1 MSDPASA
8 SRRGVLV
15 GACAACAA
23 MVTGCST
30 YNANNGGINGA
41 APTSAASTGGTSP
54 GGASSGGASSG
65 GTGSAAADV
74 LTTTAKVPV
83 GGGEILPGPKVVVT
97 QPTAGSFKAFTAVC
111 THQGCT
117 VGSISNGAIHCP
129 CHGSAFS
136 IKDGSVINGPA
147 TRPLAAIA
155 IKVAGTSIEE
165 A

>member
-30 YNANNGGINGA
+30 HNANNGGNN
-41 APTSAASTGGTSP
+41 APAASTGGPAS
-54 GGASSGGASSG
+54 GGTASSGA
-65 GTGSAAADV
+65 GSASANV

-83 GGGEILPGPKVVVT
+83 GGGQILLPQKIVVT

-111 THQGCT
+111 THAGCT
-117 VGSISNGAIHCP
+117 VGTVAGGTIDCP
-129 CHGSAFS
+129 CHGSKFS
-136 IKDGSVINGPA
+136 IKDGSVVNGPA

-155 IKVAGTSIEE
+155 IKVEGTSIAE